1 MSVSGDITGAG
12 GISTVAL
19 QFTATLLGLIGTAL
33 IIVQAAV
40 WVPHSHAS
48 IAALILFACV
58 PLIAAGAFA
67 VMPRHSQES
76 TALRYPLR
84 AAFVWITLALPVLLT
99 ALALVLIGLSG
110 SFANFFGVALL
121 VAANAGRNLRDLV
134 HAMRLRS
141 GGVRA

>member
-1 MSVSGDITGAG
+1 MMVSENITGAG

-19 QFTATLLGLIGTAL
+19 QSAATLLGFIGTAL
-33 IIVQAAV
+33 IIVQAVV

-84 AAFVWITLALPVLLT
+84 APFVWITLALPVALT

-121 VAANAGRNLRDLV
+121 VAANTGRNLRDLL
-134 HAMRLRS
+134 HALRLHS
-141 GGVRA
+141 GGARA